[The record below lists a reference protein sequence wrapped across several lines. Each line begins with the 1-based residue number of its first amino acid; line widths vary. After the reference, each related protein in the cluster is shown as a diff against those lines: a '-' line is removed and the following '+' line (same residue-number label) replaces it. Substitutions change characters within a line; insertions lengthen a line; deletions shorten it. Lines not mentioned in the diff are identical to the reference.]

1 MTLSSAVYSV
11 KINPN
16 AASVKT
22 RRRIKQNGP
31 LFEKID
37 KTAKEDSVYLRSLKT
52 KWEGWIPLAEV
63 SLKN

>member
-1 MTLSSAVYSV
+1 MTLSPHIYSV
-11 KINPN
+11 TINPH

-37 KTAKEDSVYLRSLKT
+37 KTKREDSIYLRSLKT
-52 KWEGWIPLAEV
+52 KWEGWVPLAEV
-63 SLKN
+63 RLEN